1 MKISTRA
8 SYGARLMLEL
18 GLRYGKGPV
27 FLKDIAR
34 SEDIS
39 EKYLSQI
46 IIPLRTAGLVD
57 SFRGSK
63 GGYILARPPAAIT
76 LKDIVGA
83 VEGGFDLT
91 AAKKQQDEIQK
102 ISQKVM
108 HGVWKSLGDTIAEKL
123 DKISIEN
130 LINMYQN
137 TQSSAVMYN
146 I

>member
-8 SYGARLMLEL
+8 RYGTRLMLEL

-63 GGYILARPPAAIT
+63 GGYILARSPAAIT
-76 LKDIVGA
+76 LKDIVGV

-91 AAKKQQDEIQK
+91 AAKRKQDDRQK
-102 ISQKVM
+102 VSQRVM
-108 HGVWKSLGDTIAEKL
+108 HGVWKSLGDTIANKL
-123 DKISIEN
+123 SETTIEN
-130 LINMYQN
+130 LIQMYQHIREE
-137 TQSSAVMYN
+137 AVMYN